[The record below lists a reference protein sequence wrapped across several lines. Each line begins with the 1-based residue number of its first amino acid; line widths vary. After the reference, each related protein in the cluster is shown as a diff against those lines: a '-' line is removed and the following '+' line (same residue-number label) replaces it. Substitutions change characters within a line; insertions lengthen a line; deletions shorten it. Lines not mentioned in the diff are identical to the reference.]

1 MLNIAVMI
9 DSDLPATGP
18 QTPQATPKIK
28 GVADDM
34 AAIFG
39 REVRSAPAALPVLAH
54 PERLRRRRRP
64 WLAMLAAGGVL
75 AMLTAGIVG
84 GSNVMEAPVAA
95 PAKRVATKRPQPLPQ
110 PAAVPA
116 VAPQPVQIADATPAL
131 PPSPDAGT
139 EDAPVTPE
147 APAPRPYTPAREMSI
162 DAPPRPV
169 APRVERPSYA
179 PERAAVLAT
188 APVRSACFDEASCLA
203 PQLRSAERTVA
214 IAYDQATMAQ
224 VRAGTL
230 RDYRDEWLRARRVAV
245 RRPREAL
252 RIYGMIAA
260 DLRVFAEDAPAGDR
274 VALQ

>member
-1 MLNIAVMI
+1 MLNIVIMI
-9 DSDLPATGP
+9 DSDLPGTGP
-18 QTPQATPKIK
+18 QTSQATPKIK

-39 REVRSAPAALPVLAH
+39 RELRSDAAALPILVR
-54 PERLRRRRRP
+54 PEQLHRKRRP
-64 WLAMLAAGGVL
+64 WLAALAAGGVVTML
-75 AMLTAGIVG
+75 AAGIVG

-95 PAKRVATKRPQPLPQ
+95 AAKSVATKRPHPLPQ
-110 PAAVPA
+110 PAAVPV
-116 VAPQPVQIADATPAL
+116 VAPQPVQVADATPSL
-131 PPSPDAGT
+131 PPSPVT
-139 EDAPVTPE
+139 VEEDAPVTPE
-147 APAPRPYTPAREMSI
+147 AAAPRPYVTNRDIVA

-179 PERAAVLAT
+179 PERAAALAT
-188 APVRSACFDEASCLA
+188 APARSTCFDEASCLA

-214 IAYDQATMAQ
+214 VAYDQATMAQ

-245 RRPREAL
+245 KRPREAL

-260 DLRVFAEDAPAGDR
+260 DLHVFAEDAPAGDR
-274 VALQ
+274 VALR

>member
-1 MLNIAVMI
+1 MLNIAIMI
-9 DSDLPATGP
+9 DSDLPATG
-18 QTPQATPKIK
+18 PQATPKIK

-39 REVRSAPAALPVLAH
+39 RELRSAPAALPVLAH
-54 PERLRRRRRP
+54 PERLRRKRRP
-64 WLAMLAAGGVL
+64 WLAMLAAGGVVT
-75 AMLTAGIVG
+75 MLTAGIVG
-84 GSNVMEAPVAA
+84 GSNVMEAPAAA
-95 PAKRVATKRPQPLPQ
+95 PAKRIATKRPQPLPQ

-116 VAPQPVQIADATPAL
+116 VAPQPVQIADATPSL
-131 PPSPDAGT
+131 PPSPNAVAD
-139 EDAPVTPE
+139 DAPVTPA
-147 APAPRPYTPAREMSI
+147 APAPRPYVSTRDIVAE
-162 DAPPRPV
+162 APPRPV
-169 APRVERPSYA
+169 ARPVERPSYA
-179 PERAAVLAT
+179 PDRAAVLAT
-188 APVRSACFDEASCLA
+188 APTRSACFDEASCLA

-214 IAYDQATMAQ
+214 VAYDQATMAQ